1 VLNGYPKLV
10 AIDEKANHQIVHCCG
25 FGKAHR
31 ATHKTLDP
39 GPQIDMLALDGLR
52 MLFAD
57 GLLLGGQMQLAG
69 PHPSVSNRV
78 LSPGPMVVSTQAE
91 LSHC

>member
-1 VLNGYPKLV
+1 
-10 AIDEKANHQIVHCCG
+10 
-25 FGKAHR
+25 
-31 ATHKTLDP
+31 
-39 GPQIDMLALDGLR
+39 MLALDGLR